1 MTNTDSLKGFW
12 SLIATQFQGAFS
24 DMVYKTLLTLVAMNT
39 AADAAQGSARVS
51 EINALFIIPFL
62 LFSMYGGFLADRFS
76 KRSVTTGTKVLEV
89 VVMLLATLAAWMGSL
104 NLGMVALFLLGTQ
117 AALFGPTKYGI
128 LPELLPEK
136 KLSWGNGILEMTTF
150 LSIILG
156 TVVGGLLAESLR
168 GRLYV
173 AGIILVGL
181 AFVGIASSLSITRLA
196 PADAKAPFRWNFV

>member
-1 MTNTDSLKGFW
+1 MTNTNSLKGFW
-12 SLIATQFQGAFS
+12 ALIATQFQGAFS

-76 KRSVTTGTKVLEV
+76 KRSVTAGTKLLEV
-89 VVMLLATLAAWMGSL
+89 VVMLLATLAAWMGNL
-104 NLGMVALFLLGTQ
+104 DLGMVALFLLGTQ

-156 TVVGGLLAESLR
+156 TVVGGLLAERLR

-173 AGIILVGL
+173 AGILLVGL
-181 AFVGIASSLSITRLA
+181 AFAGDRLQPEHHSTRPGRSSGA
-196 PADAKAPFRWNFV
+196 F